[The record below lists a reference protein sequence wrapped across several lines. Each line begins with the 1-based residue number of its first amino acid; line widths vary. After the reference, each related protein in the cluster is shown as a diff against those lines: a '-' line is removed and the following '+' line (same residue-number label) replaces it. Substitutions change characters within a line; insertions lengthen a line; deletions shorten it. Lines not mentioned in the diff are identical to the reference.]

1 MNNGSNFDIGNMNNM
16 LNLVK
21 LLSSAPKN
29 PPPEAG
35 PQIELDNLVSSQS
48 MNMIKASL
56 PYLDVSSQKNLA
68 VIIKFLE
75 LTKTMK
81 LYNENNVEEIP
92 DLNKRKTS
100 KRDMLY
106 AMRSYCSD
114 KNKQMLD
121 ILLNM
126 QNMKNMMAALN
137 NPAAAYQDP
146 YQQGNQQHNQPT
158 PSSQDENL
166 NRDELINQLKHL
178 VQN

>member
-1 MNNGSNFDIGNMNNM
+1 MNNGSNFDIGNMNSM

-29 PPPEAG
+29 PPPQTD
-35 PQIELDNLVSSQS
+35 PQIELDHLVSSQQ

-56 PYLDVSSQKNLA
+56 PYLDVSSQKKLA
-68 VIIKFLE
+68 VIIKCLE

-81 LYNENNVEEIP
+81 LYNENNVQEIS
-92 DLNKRKTS
+92 DLNKSNTS

-121 ILLNM
+121 IVLNM

-137 NPAAAYQDP
+137 NPSTAYQDS
-146 YQQGNQQHNQPT
+146 YQQGNQQNNQ
-158 PSSQDENL
+158 QDENL
-166 NRDELINQLKHL
+166 NKNELIDQLKHL
-178 VQN
+178 MQN